1 MRRVMSLWL
10 PSWPIERRRRPSASR
25 SAEPANQ
32 TENSP
37 TVIVEWAGG
46 RGLLA
51 AVDSRLVDSIAPG
64 MPLADA
70 RAIAPDIV
78 ALDADPEGDAA
89 ALRRLAHWCGR
100 YSPWT
105 ATDGTDGIWLDLTG
119 VAHLFGDEAGL
130 AADLLA
136 RLRRQGLSARAA
148 IADTPGAASALARAG
163 REPRTIVPSGATK
176 LALALLPV
184 GALRLPLETIELMER
199 LGLRRIGD
207 LYKLPRPA
215 MVSRFGLAAAERLDQ
230 ALGRMPEPLSPLPPA
245 PTRSSHRRFAE
256 PIARP
261 EDLACAIASLADAL
275 CRALAADGVGAR
287 RLALRFYRV
296 DGVVLALEAGTAQA
310 SRDPR
315 HLAHLFAQRLDRI
328 EPDLGIE
335 DMRLEALVV
344 EPLGPRQASLDRAG
358 AADRSQDALADLVDR
373 LENRLGAGSVTRM
386 RPCDSHI
393 PERAVERVP
402 AFAAGEG
409 GTPWDPR
416 RLRPVRLL
424 ARPEPIEAVAPIP
437 DDPPVLFRWR
447 RLVHRIRAAD
457 GPERILGEWWREHD
471 AGEEDCGGS
480 KPADKNL
487 RDYYCVEDMD
497 GRRFWLFRLG
507 LHPTTRWFLH
517 GVLA

>member
-1 MRRVMSLWL
+1 MSLWL
-10 PSWPIERRRRPSASR
+10 PSWPIERRRRPSGNR
-25 SAEPANQ
+25 SARSANH
-32 TENSP
+32 
-37 TVIVEWAGG
+37 TVVVEYVGG

-51 AVDSRLVDSIAPG
+51 AVDPRLADSIAPG

-70 RAIAPDIV
+70 RAIAPGLV
-78 ALDADPEGDAA
+78 ALDADPTGDAA
-89 ALRRLAHWCGR
+89 ALMRLAQWCGR

-105 ATDGTDGIWLDLTG
+105 ATDGTDGIWLDVTG
-119 VAHLFGDEAGL
+119 VAHLHGDEAGL
-130 AADLLA
+130 AADLVA
-136 RLRRQGLSARAA
+136 RLKRQGLSARAA

-163 REPRTIVPSGATK
+163 TQPITVVPCGATRV
-176 LALALLPV
+176 ALALLPV

-215 MVSRFGLAAAERLDQ
+215 LVARFGLAAAERLDQ
-230 ALGRMPEPLSPLPPA
+230 ALGTLPEPLSPLPPA
-245 PTRSSHRRFAE
+245 PVRSSHRRFAE

-261 EDLACAIASLADAL
+261 EDLAAAIAWLADAL

-315 HLAHLFAQRLDRI
+315 HLAHLFAERLDRI

-335 DMRLEALVV
+335 DMRLEALIV
-344 EPLGPRQASLDRAG
+344 EPLGPRQAGLDRAG
-358 AADRSQDALADLVDR
+358 AGADRSDDALAALVDR

-386 RPCDSHI
+386 RPRDSHL

-402 AFAAGEG
+402 AFAAGAG
-409 GTPWDPR
+409 GTPWDTQRPR
-416 RLRPVRLL
+416 PPRLL

-447 RLVHRIRAAD
+447 RLVHRIRASD
-457 GPERILGEWWREHD
+457 GPERILGEWWRGP
-471 AGEEDCGGS
+471 GEETS
-480 KPADKNL
+480 L
-487 RDYYCVEDMD
+487 RDYYRVEDME
-497 GRRFWLFRLG
+497 GRRFWLFRSG
-507 LHPTTRWFLH
+507 LHQPGVTPSWFLH
-517 GVLA
+517 GVFP

>member
-1 MRRVMSLWL
+1 MSLWL
-10 PSWPIERRRRPSASR
+10 PSWPIERRRRLSASR
-25 SAEPANQ
+25 SARRDKPA
-32 TENSP
+32 
-37 TVIVEWAGG
+37 VVVEWVGG

-51 AVDSRLVDSIAPG
+51 AVDPRLADSLAPG

-70 RAIAPDIV
+70 RAISPGLM
-78 ALDADPEGDAA
+78 ALDADPAGDAA

-105 ATDGTDGIWLDLTG
+105 ATDGADGIWLDVTG
-119 VAHLFGDEAGL
+119 VAHLYGDEAGL
-130 AADLLA
+130 VADLLA
-136 RLRRQGLSARAA
+136 RLKRQGLTARAA

-163 REPRTIVPSGATK
+163 SQAITVVPGGATRV
-176 LALALLPV
+176 ALALLPV
-184 GALRLPLETIELMER
+184 GALRLSLETVEFMER

-215 MVSRFGLAAAERLDQ
+215 LVARFGLAAAERLDQ
-230 ALGRMPEPLSPLPPA
+230 ALGALPEPFSPLPPA
-245 PTRSSHRRFAE
+245 PLRYSHRRFAE

-261 EDLACAIASLADAL
+261 EDLASAIASLAEVL

-315 HLAHLFAQRLDRI
+315 HLAHLFAARLDRI

-335 DMRLEALVV
+335 DMRLEALAV
-344 EPLGPRQASLDRAG
+344 EPLGSRQASLGRAG
-358 AADRSQDALADLVDR
+358 VSADTSDDALAALVDR
-373 LENRLGAGSVTRM
+373 LENRLGAGSMTRM
-386 RPCDSHI
+386 QPRDSHL

-402 AFAAGEG
+402 AFAAGDG
-409 GTPWDPR
+409 GTPWDPDR
-416 RLRPVRLL
+416 PRPVRLL
-424 ARPEPIEAVAPIP
+424 ARPEPVEAVAPIP

-447 RLVHRIRAAD
+447 RLVHRIRASD
-457 GPERILGEWWREHD
+457 GPERILGEWWRSPEAEH
-471 AGEEDCGGS
+471 E
-480 KPADKNL
+480 L
-487 RDYYCVEDMD
+487 RDYYCVEDTD

-507 LHPTTRWFLH
+507 LHEPGASPSWFLH
-517 GVLA
+517 GVFP

>member
-25 SAEPANQ
+25 SAESA
-32 TENSP
+32 ESER

-51 AVDSRLVDSIAPG
+51 AVDARLADSIAPG

-70 RAIAPDIV
+70 RAIEPGIV
-78 ALDADPEGDAA
+78 ALDADPAGDAA
-89 ALRRLAHWCGR
+89 ALQRLAHWCGR

-105 ATDGTDGIWLDLTG
+105 ATDGADGIWLDLTG
-119 VAHLFGDEAGL
+119 VAHLFGDETSL
-130 AADLLA
+130 AADLMA
-136 RLRRQGLSARAA
+136 RLKRQGLTARAA

-163 REPRTIVPSGATK
+163 REPIAVIPSGATR

-215 MVSRFGLAAAERLDQ
+215 MVARFGLAAAERLDQ
-230 ALGRMPEPLSPLPPA
+230 ALGHLPEPLSPLPPA

-261 EDLACAIASLADAL
+261 EDLAAAIASLADAL
-275 CRALAADGVGAR
+275 CRALARDGVGAR

-315 HLAHLFAQRLDRI
+315 HLAHLFASRLDRI

-335 DMRLEALVV
+335 NMRLEALVV
-344 EPLGPRQASLDRAG
+344 ETLGSRQPSLDRSG
-358 AADRSQDALADLVDR
+358 VGPDRSDGALADLVDR
-373 LENRLGAGSVTRM
+373 LENRLGAGSVTRL
-386 RPCDSHI
+386 RPRDSHL
-393 PERAVERVP
+393 PERAVERLP
-402 AFAAGEG
+402 ALAPGKG
-409 GTPWDPR
+409 GTPWDAAKM
-416 RLRPVRLL
+416 RPIRLL
-424 ARPEPIEAVAPIP
+424 ARPEPIEAIAPIP
-437 DDPPVLFRWR
+437 DDPPVQFRWR
-447 RLVHRIRAAD
+447 RLTHRIRAAD
-457 GPERILGEWWREHD
+457 GPERILGEWWRSGD
-471 AGEEDCGGS
+471 GQIQ
-480 KPADKNL
+480 L
-487 RDYYCVEDMD
+487 RDYYAVEDTD
-497 GRRFWLFRLG
+497 GRRFWVYRSG
-507 LHPTTRWFLH
+507 LHKPGVTPGWFLH
-517 GVLA
+517 GVFP

>member
-1 MRRVMSLWL
+1 MR
-10 PSWPIERRRRPSASR
+10 ESAH
-25 SAEPANQ
+25 Q
-32 TENSP
+32 TKNP
-37 TVIVEWAGG
+37 RTVIVEWVGG

-51 AVDSRLVDSIAPG
+51 VVDERLVDSIAPG

-89 ALRRLAHWCGR
+89 ALRRLAQWCGR

-105 ATDGTDGIWLDLTG
+105 ATDGADGIWLDLTG
-119 VAHLFGDEAGL
+119 VAHLFGDEASL
-130 AADLLA
+130 AADLVA
-136 RLRRQGLSARAA
+136 RLKRQGFSARAA
-148 IADTPGAASALARAG
+148 IADTAGCASALARAG
-163 REPRTIVPSGATK
+163 KEPITVVPSGAQK

-184 GALRLPLETIELMER
+184 GALRLSLEAVELMDR
-199 LGLRRIGD
+199 LGLQRIGD

-215 MVSRFGLAAAERLDQ
+215 LVSRFGLAAAERLDQ
-230 ALGRMPEPLSPLPPA
+230 ALGNLPEPLSPLPPA

-261 EDLACAIASLADAL
+261 EDLAAAIASLADAL

-310 SRDPR
+310 SRDVS
-315 HLAHLFAQRLDRI
+315 HLAHLFAERLDRI

-344 EPLGPRQASLDRAG
+344 EPLGSRQASLDRTGAG
-358 AADRSQDALADLVDR
+358 ADRSYDALARLVDR

-386 RPCDSHI
+386 RPRDSHI

-409 GTPWDPR
+409 GTPWDLER
-416 RLRPVRLL
+416 MRPLRLL

-457 GPERILGEWWREHD
+457 GPERILGEWWRSR
-471 AGEEDCGGS
+471 EEETE
-480 KPADKNL
+480 L
-487 RDYYCVEDMD
+487 RDYYSVEDTD
-497 GRRFWLFRLG
+497 GRRFWLYRSG
-507 LHPTTRWFLH
+507 LHQPGVMPRWFLH
-517 GVLA
+517 GVFP

>member
-1 MRRVMSLWL
+1 MSLWL

-25 SAEPANQ
+25 SAPPA
-32 TENSP
+32 EAER
-37 TVIVEWAGG
+37 TVIVEWVGG

-70 RAIAPDIV
+70 RAIAPGIV
-78 ALDADPEGDAA
+78 VLDADPEGDAA

-105 ATDGTDGIWLDLTG
+105 ATDGADGIWLDLTG

-130 AADLLA
+130 AADLVA

-148 IADTPGAASALARAG
+148 VADTPGAASALARAG
-163 REPRTIVPSGATK
+163 REVITVVPRGATK

-184 GALRLPLETIELMER
+184 ATLRLPLETIELMER

-215 MVSRFGLAAAERLDQ
+215 LVARFGLTAAERLDQ
-230 ALGRMPEPLSPLPPA
+230 ALGSLPEPLSPLPPA

-261 EDLACAIASLADAL
+261 EDLAAAIASLAEAL
-275 CRALAADGVGAR
+275 CR
-287 RLALRFYRV
+287 
-296 DGVVLALEAGTAQA
+296 VLALEAGTAQA

-315 HLAHLFAQRLDRI
+315 HLAHLFAERLDRI

-335 DMRLEALVV
+335 DMRLEALAV
-344 EPLGPRQASLDRAG
+344 EPLGSRQASLDRTGAG
-358 AADRSQDALADLVDR
+358 TDRSDDALASLVDR
-373 LENRLGAGSVTRM
+373 LENRLGAGAVTRM
-386 RPCDSHI
+386 QPRDSHI

-402 AFAAGEG
+402 AFAPGEG
-409 GTPWDPR
+409 GTPWDTQR
-416 RLRPVRLL
+416 MRPLRLL

-457 GPERILGEWWREHD
+457 GPERILGEWWRSP
-471 AGEEDCGGS
+471 EEETQ
-480 KPADKNL
+480 L
-487 RDYYCVEDMD
+487 RDYYCVEDTD
-497 GRRFWLFRLG
+497 GRRFWLFRSG
-507 LHPTTRWFLH
+507 LHPAHRWFLH
-517 GVLA
+517 GVFP

>member
-1 MRRVMSLWL
+1 M
-10 PSWPIERRRRPSASR
+10 PESAH
-25 SAEPANQ
+25 Q
-32 TENSP
+32 TKNP
-37 TVIVEWAGG
+37 TVIVEWLGG

-51 AVDSRLVDSIAPG
+51 AVDSRLADSIAPG
-64 MPLADA
+64 MPLTDA
-70 RAIAPDIV
+70 RAIAPGIV

-89 ALRRLAHWCGR
+89 ALRRLAQWCGR

-105 ATDGTDGIWLDLTG
+105 ATDGTDGIWLDVTG
-119 VAHLFGDEAGL
+119 VAHLFGDESGL
-130 AADLLA
+130 AADLVA
-136 RLRRQGLSARAA
+136 RLKRQGFSAHAA
-148 IADTPGAASALARAG
+148 VADTPGAASALARAG
-163 REPRTIVPSGATK
+163 REAITVVPSGAQRV
-176 LALALLPV
+176 ALTLLPV

-215 MVSRFGLAAAERLDQ
+215 MVARFGLAAAERLDQ
-230 ALGRMPEPLSPLPPA
+230 ALGKLPEPLSPLPPA

-261 EDLACAIASLADAL
+261 EDLAAAIASLADAL
-275 CRALAADGVGAR
+275 CRALARDGVGAR

-344 EPLGPRQASLDRAG
+344 EPLGSRQPGLDRTGAG
-358 AADRSQDALADLVDR
+358 ADRSNDALANLVDR
-373 LENRLGAGSVTRM
+373 LENRLGVGAVTWM
-386 RPCDSHI
+386 RPRDSHI

-402 AFAAGEG
+402 AFAPGEG
-409 GTPWDPR
+409 GTPWDPD
-416 RLRPVRLL
+416 RLRPLRLL

-457 GPERILGEWWREHD
+457 GPERILGEWWRSSG
-471 AGEEDCGGS
+471 GETE
-480 KPADKNL
+480 L
-487 RDYYCVEDMD
+487 RDYYAVEDTD
-497 GRRFWLFRLG
+497 GRRFWVYRSG
-507 LHPTTRWFLH
+507 LHKPGVTPGWFLH
-517 GVLA
+517 GVFP

>member
-25 SAEPANQ
+25 SAPPA
-32 TENSP
+32 EAER
-37 TVIVEWAGG
+37 TVIVEWVGG

-70 RAIAPDIV
+70 RAIAPGIV

-105 ATDGTDGIWLDLTG
+105 ATDGADGIWLDLTG

-130 AADLLA
+130 AADLVA

-148 IADTPGAASALARAG
+148 VADTPGAASALARAG
-163 REPRTIVPSGATK
+163 REPITVVPRGATK

-184 GALRLPLETIELMER
+184 GTLRLPLETIELMER

-215 MVSRFGLAAAERLDQ
+215 LVARFGLAAAERLDQ
-230 ALGRMPEPLSPLPPA
+230 ALGSLPEPLSPLPPA

-261 EDLACAIASLADAL
+261 EDLASAIASLAEAL
-275 CRALAADGVGAR
+275 CRALAGDGVGAR

-315 HLAHLFAQRLDRI
+315 HLAHLFAERLDRI

-344 EPLGPRQASLDRAG
+344 EPLGSRQASLDRTGAG
-358 AADRSQDALADLVDR
+358 ADRSDDALANLVDR
-373 LENRLGAGSVTRM
+373 LENRLGAGAVTRL
-386 RPCDSHI
+386 RPRDSHI

-402 AFAAGEG
+402 AFAPGEG
-409 GTPWDPR
+409 GTPWDPDR
-416 RLRPVRLL
+416 MRPLRLL

-447 RLVHRIRAAD
+447 RLLHRIRAAD
-457 GPERILGEWWREHD
+457 GPERILGEWWRSP
-471 AGEEDCGGS
+471 EEETQ
-480 KPADKNL
+480 L
-487 RDYYCVEDMD
+487 RDYYCVEDTD
-497 GRRFWLFRLG
+497 GRRFWLFRSG
-507 LHPTTRWFLH
+507 LHPAHRWFLH
-517 GVLA
+517 GVFP

>member
-1 MRRVMSLWL
+1 MSLWL

-25 SAEPANQ
+25 SAESAD
-32 TENSP
+32 SGP
-37 TVIVEWAGG
+37 TVIVEWVGG

-51 AVDSRLVDSIAPG
+51 AVDLRLDGIAPG

-70 RAIAPDIV
+70 RAIAPGIV

-89 ALRRLAHWCGR
+89 ALRKLAQCCGR

-105 ATDGTDGIWLDLTG
+105 ATDGADGIWLDITG

-130 AADLLA
+130 AADLVA
-136 RLRRQGLSARAA
+136 RLKRQGFSARAA
-148 IADTPGAASALARAG
+148 IADTAGCASALARAG
-163 REPRTIVPSGATK
+163 KELITVVPSGAQK

-184 GALRLPLETIELMER
+184 GALRLSLEAVELMDR

-215 MVSRFGLAAAERLDQ
+215 MVARFGLAVAERLDQ
-230 ALGRMPEPLSPLPPA
+230 ALGNLPEPLSPLSPA
-245 PTRSSHRRFAE
+245 PTRSSHRHFAE

-261 EDLACAIASLADAL
+261 EDLASAIASLADAL

-296 DGVVLALEAGTAQA
+296 DGVVLALEAGTAAA

-315 HLAHLFAQRLDRI
+315 HLAHLFAARLDRI
-328 EPDLGIE
+328 DPDLGIE
-335 DMRLEALVV
+335 DMRLEALLV
-344 EPLGPRQASLDRAG
+344 EPLGSRQTSLDRTGAG
-358 AADRSQDALADLVDR
+358 TDRSDGALADLIDR
-373 LENRLGAGSVTRM
+373 LENRLGPGAVTRM
-386 RPCDSHI
+386 RSRDSHL

-402 AFAAGEG
+402 VFAEGAG
-409 GTPWDPR
+409 GTPWDPDR
-416 RLRPVRLL
+416 RRPVRLL

-457 GPERILGEWWREHD
+457 GPERILGEWWRF
-471 AGEEDCGGS
+471 
-480 KPADKNL
+480 DKEGASL
-487 RDYYCVEDMD
+487 RDYYSVEDTD
-497 GRRFWLFRLG
+497 GRRFWVFREG
-507 LHPTTRWFLH
+507 LHPEHRWFLH

>member
-1 MRRVMSLWL
+1 MSLWL
-10 PSWPIERRRRPSASR
+10 PSWPIERRCRPSASR
-25 SAEPANQ
+25 SAPSAEA
-32 TENSP
+32 ER

-70 RAIAPDIV
+70 RAIAPGIV

-105 ATDGTDGIWLDLTG
+105 ATDGADGIWLDLTG

-130 AADLLA
+130 AADLVA
-136 RLRRQGLSARAA
+136 RLRRHGLSARAA
-148 IADTPGAASALARAG
+148 VADTLGAASALARAG
-163 REPRTIVPSGATK
+163 REPITVVPGGATK

-184 GALRLPLETIELMER
+184 GSLRLHLETIELMER

-215 MVSRFGLAAAERLDQ
+215 LVARFGLAAAERLDQ
-230 ALGRMPEPLSPLPPA
+230 ALGSLPEPLSPLPPA

-256 PIARP
+256 PIAQP
-261 EDLACAIASLADAL
+261 EDLAAAIASLAEVL
-275 CRALAADGVGAR
+275 CRALAGDGVGAR

-315 HLAHLFAQRLDRI
+315 HLAHLFAGRLDRI
-328 EPDLGIE
+328 EPDLGVE

-344 EPLGPRQASLDRAG
+344 EPLGSRQASLDRSGAG
-358 AADRSQDALADLVDR
+358 ADRSNDALANLVDR
-373 LENRLGAGSVTRM
+373 LENRLGAGAVTRM
-386 RPCDSHI
+386 RPRDSHI

-402 AFAAGEG
+402 AFASGEG
-409 GTPWDPR
+409 GTPWDT
-416 RLRPVRLL
+416 LRPRPLRLL

-447 RLVHRIRAAD
+447 RLLHRIRAAD
-457 GPERILGEWWREHD
+457 GPERILGEWWRSP
-471 AGEEDCGGS
+471 EEETQ
-480 KPADKNL
+480 L
-487 RDYYCVEDMD
+487 RDYYCVEDTD
-497 GRRFWLFRLG
+497 GRRFWLFRAG
-507 LHPTTRWFLH
+507 LHPAHRWFLH
-517 GVLA
+517 GVFP